1 MKQPKKIQFIKKDFH
16 IFPKKSI
23 ILCTNKRKNSIYI
36 NYSNWR
42 SGMKKVLVINT
53 GGTIGMV
60 HIEKGNPL
68 SPLKPAEDWNEIAA
82 SYPLL
87 NNFDTG
93 YIQVN
98 ELIDSSDMNPKIWIE
113 IAQIIEKNYNK
124 YCGFVVL
131 HGTDTMAFT
140 ASALSFMLNNLS
152 KPVILTGSQVP
163 LENPR
168 SDALQNL
175 VTAIQIAGSELYN
188 INLVPEVSIFFR
200 DHLLRGNRSRKL
212 DASNYYGFSTPNY
225 PNLGVAGSDIKIDC
239 SKIRNPSKKEFFVDY
254 SMDTNV
260 LVFDIFPGFN
270 PEILKKIF
278 KSNDIKGLILKTYGN
293 GNAPTSDAF
302 VSVIEEIVNS
312 GVTVVNISQ
321 CPTGMVKM
329 GLYDASTRLLDAGVV
344 SGMDLTPE
352 AAIAKLMHLLG
363 KGIDRKSI
371 GEAIQLDICG
381 EQSLD
386 LLTYRL
392 DDANEGVTSKS
403 FEISLSKKVDPSK
416 IKRTRFRVR
425 NISSSEPID
434 LSVTI
439 KGETE
444 LPLKNSIKTL
454 TRDGDIADF
463 LISFDHSTAQI
474 LEKSTKIYFNI
485 ESQREISW
493 DRVVFEIFI
502 DKH

>member
-1 MKQPKKIQFIKKDFH
+1 
-16 IFPKKSI
+16 
-23 ILCTNKRKNSIYI
+23 
-36 NYSNWR
+36 
-42 SGMKKVLVINT
+42 
-53 GGTIGMV
+53 
-60 HIEKGNPL
+60 
-68 SPLKPAEDWNEIAA
+68 LKPAEDWNEIAA
-82 SYPLL
+82 NYPLL

-93 YIQVN
+93 YIQVK
-98 ELIDSSDMNPKIWIE
+98 ELIDSSDMNPNIWIE
-113 IAQIIEKNYNK
+113 IARIIEENYDK

-152 KPVILTGSQVP
+152 KPVVLTGSQVP

-175 VTAIQIAGSELYN
+175 VTSIQIAGSKLYN
-188 INLVPEVSIFFR
+188 ISLVPEVSIFFR

-225 PNLGVAGSDIKIDC
+225 SNLGVAGSEIKIDR
-239 SKIRNPSKKEFFVDY
+239 SKIRKPSEKEFFVDY

-278 KSNDIKGLILKTYGN
+278 QSNEIKGLILKTYGN

-302 VSVIEEIVNS
+302 VSVIEEIVKS

-363 KGIDRKSI
+363 RGIDHRSI
-371 GEAIQLDICG
+371 GDAIQLDICG

-386 LLTYRL
+386 LFTYRL
-392 DDANEGVTSKS
+392 DDENEGVTSKS
-403 FEISLSKKVDPSK
+403 FEVIVSEEIDPFK
-416 IKRTRFRVR
+416 IKKTRFRIR
-425 NISSSEPID
+425 NINSSEPID
-434 LSVTI
+434 LKVTI
-439 KGETE
+439 KGEKN
-444 LPLKNSIKTL
+444 LSLKNPVKTL
-454 TRDGDIADF
+454 TRDGATADF

-474 LEKSTKIYFNI
+474 LEKGSKIYFNI
-485 ESQREISW
+485 ESQRKISW

-502 DKH
+502 DKY

>member
-1 MKQPKKIQFIKKDFH
+1 
-16 IFPKKSI
+16 
-23 ILCTNKRKNSIYI
+23 
-36 NYSNWR
+36 
-42 SGMKKVLVINT
+42 MKKVLVINT

-68 SPLKPAEDWNEIAA
+68 SPLKPAEDWNEITA

-93 YIQVN
+93 YVQLE
-98 ELIDSSDMNPKIWIE
+98 ELIDSSDMNPNIWIE
-113 IAQIIEKNYNK
+113 IADIIEKNYEK
-124 YCGFVVL
+124 YCGFVIL

-188 INLVPEVSIFFR
+188 ISLVPEVSIFFR

-225 PNLGVAGSDIKIDC
+225 SNLGVAGSDIIIDK
-239 SKIRNPSKKEFFVDY
+239 SRIRKPSKKEFFVDH
-254 SMDTNV
+254 SIDTNV

-270 PEILKKIF
+270 PEILKQIF
-278 KSNDIKGLILKTYGN
+278 KTSKIKGLILKTYGN
-293 GNAPTSDAF
+293 GNAPTSDTF
-302 VSVIEEIVNS
+302 ISVIEEIINS

-329 GLYDASTRLLDAGVV
+329 GLYDASTRLLDAGVI

-352 AAIAKLMHLLG
+352 AAITKLMCLLG
-363 KGIDRKSI
+363 KGLDEKAIAK
-371 GEAIQLDICG
+371 AIQLDICG

-386 LLTYRL
+386 LFTYKL
-392 DDANEGVTSKS
+392 DNANEEITSKS
-403 FEISLSKKVDPSK
+403 FEIAISNEIDPSK
-416 IKRTRFRVR
+416 IKRTSFRIR
-425 NISSSEPID
+425 NINSSDPVD
-434 LSVTI
+434 LNVTI
-439 KGETE
+439 KGETN
-444 LPLKNSIKTL
+444 LPLINSKKSL
-454 TRDGDIADF
+454 MRDGGISDF
-463 LISFDHSTAQI
+463 LISFNHSTTQI
-474 LEKSTKIYFNI
+474 LEKDSKIHFNI
-485 ESQREISW
+485 QSKRKISW
-493 DRVVFEIFI
+493 DSVVFEIFV
-502 DKH
+502 DKY

>member
-1 MKQPKKIQFIKKDFH
+1 
-16 IFPKKSI
+16 
-23 ILCTNKRKNSIYI
+23 
-36 NYSNWR
+36 
-42 SGMKKVLVINT
+42 MKKVLVINT

-68 SPLKPAEDWNEIAA
+68 SPLKPAEDWNEIAVN
-82 SYPLL
+82 YPLL
-87 NNFDTG
+87 NYFDTG
-93 YIQVN
+93 YIQVKQ
-98 ELIDSSDMNPKIWIE
+98 LIDSSDMNPDIWIE
-113 IAQIIEKNYNK
+113 IAQIIEKNYDK

-175 VTAIQIAGSELYN
+175 VTAIQIAGSDLYN
-188 INLVPEVSIFFR
+188 IDLVPEVSIFFR

-225 PNLGVAGSDIKIDC
+225 PNLGVAGSEIKINC
-239 SKIRNPSKKEFFVDY
+239 LKIKKPSKEKFFVDY
-254 SMDTNV
+254 SMNTNV

-278 KSNDIKGLILKTYGN
+278 KTNDIKGLILKTYGN

-302 VSVIEEIVNS
+302 VSVIEGIVKS

-352 AAIAKLMHLLG
+352 AAITKLMCLLG
-363 KGIDRKSI
+363 KNMDNKSI
-371 GEAIQLDICG
+371 GNAIQLDICG

-386 LLTYRL
+386 LFTYRL
-392 DDANEGVTSKS
+392 DDSNEGITSKD
-403 FEISLSKKVDPSK
+403 FEIILSKKINPLK
-416 IKRTRFRVR
+416 IKRTRFRIR
-425 NISSSEPID
+425 NINSSDPID
-434 LSVTI
+434 LKVTI

-444 LPLKNSIKTL
+444 MSLNNSIKTL
-454 TRDGDIADF
+454 VRDGETADF

-474 LEKSTKIYFNI
+474 LQKGTKIYFNI
-485 ESQREISW
+485 ESQRKISW

-502 DKH
+502 DKN

>member
-1 MKQPKKIQFIKKDFH
+1 
-16 IFPKKSI
+16 
-23 ILCTNKRKNSIYI
+23 
-36 NYSNWR
+36 
-42 SGMKKVLVINT
+42 MKKVLVINT

-82 SYPLL
+82 NYPLL
-87 NNFDTG
+87 NYFDTG
-93 YIQVN
+93 YIQVE
-98 ELIDSSDMNPKIWIE
+98 ELIDSSDMNPNIWIE
-113 IAQIIEKNYNK
+113 IAQIIEKNYDK

-175 VTAIQIAGSELYN
+175 VTAIQIAGSEMYN
-188 INLVPEVSIFFR
+188 IDLVPEVSIFFR

-212 DASNYYGFSTPNY
+212 DASNYYGFSSPNY
-225 PNLGVAGSDIKIDC
+225 PNLGVAGSDIKIDR
-239 SKIRNPSKKEFFVDY
+239 SKIRKPSKESFFVDY
-254 SMDTNV
+254 SIDTNV

-270 PEILKKIF
+270 PEILKKVF
-278 KSNDIKGLILKTYGN
+278 KTSEIRGLILKTYGN
-293 GNAPTSDAF
+293 GNAPTSNAF
-302 VSVIEEIVNS
+302 ISVIKEIIES

-344 SGMDLTPE
+344 SGMDITPE

-363 KGIDRKSI
+363 RGLDNKSI
-371 GEAIQLDICG
+371 GSAIQLDICG

-392 DDANEGVTSKS
+392 DNKNQGVTSKS
-403 FEISLSKKVDPSK
+403 FEIDLSRNIDPSK
-416 IKRTRFRVR
+416 IKRTRFRIR
-425 NISSSEPID
+425 NISSFDPID
-434 LSVTI
+434 LKVTI
-439 KGETE
+439 KGESE
-444 LPLKNSIKTL
+444 IPLKNSIKTL
-454 TRDGDIADF
+454 NRDGDTADF
-463 LISFDHSTAQI
+463 LISFDNSTAQI
-474 LEKSTKIYFNI
+474 LEEGKKIYFDI
-485 ESQREISW
+485 ESKSKISW

-502 DKH
+502 NNY

>member
-1 MKQPKKIQFIKKDFH
+1 ME
-16 IFPKKSI
+16 
-23 ILCTNKRKNSIYI
+23 
-36 NYSNWR
+36 
-42 SGMKKVLVINT
+42 KVLVINT
-53 GGTIGMV
+53 GGTIGMINV
-60 HIEKGNPL
+60 EKGNPL
-68 SPLKPAEDWNEIAA
+68 SPLKPAEDWSEIAA

-87 NNFDTG
+87 NDFDTG
-93 YIQVN
+93 YVQLK
-98 ELIDSSDMNPKIWIE
+98 ELIDSSDMNPNIWIE
-113 IAQIIEKNYNK
+113 IAQIIEKSYDK

-175 VTAIQIAGSELYN
+175 VTAIQIAGSKLYN
-188 INLVPEVSIFFR
+188 IDLVPEVAIFFR

-225 PNLGVAGSDIKIDC
+225 SNLGVAGSEIKIDC
-239 SKIRNPSKKEFFVDY
+239 SKIKKPSKEKFFVDY
-254 SMDTNV
+254 SMNTNV

-270 PEILKKIF
+270 PEILKNIF
-278 KSNDIKGLILKTYGN
+278 KTSNIKGLILKTYGN

-302 VSVIEEIVNS
+302 ISVIKEIIKS

-329 GLYDASTRLLDAGVV
+329 GLYDASTRLLDVGVV
-344 SGMDLTPE
+344 SGIDLTPE
-352 AAIAKLMHLLG
+352 AAITKLMYLLG
-363 KGIDRKSI
+363 KGLDNQSV
-371 GEAIQLDICG
+371 GNAIQLDICG

-386 LLTYRL
+386 LLTYQL
-392 DDANEGVTSKS
+392 DKGDKEIISKS
-403 FEISLSKKVDPSK
+403 FEIVLPKKIHSSK
-416 IKRTRFRVR
+416 IKKTRFRIR
-425 NISSSEPID
+425 NISSTDPID
-434 LSVTI
+434 LKVSI
-439 KGETE
+439 QGETN
-444 LPLKNSIKTL
+444 LSLKNPIKTL
-454 TRDGDIADF
+454 TRDKGVSDF

-474 LEKSTKIYFNI
+474 LEEGTKIYFNI
-485 ESQREISW
+485 ESKKNISW

-502 DKH
+502 DRS

>member
-1 MKQPKKIQFIKKDFH
+1 
-16 IFPKKSI
+16 
-23 ILCTNKRKNSIYI
+23 
-36 NYSNWR
+36 
-42 SGMKKVLVINT
+42 MKKVLVINT

-60 HIEKGNPL
+60 NLEKGNPL

-87 NNFDTG
+87 NNFDTE
-93 YIQVN
+93 YIQLK
-98 ELIDSSDMNPKIWIE
+98 ELIDSSDMNPNIWIE
-113 IAQIIEKNYNK
+113 IAQIIEQSYDK
-124 YCGFVVL
+124 YCGFVIL

-175 VTAIQIAGSELYN
+175 VTAIQIAGSKLYN

-225 PNLGVAGSDIKIDC
+225 SNLGVAGSEIKIDC
-239 SKIRNPSKKEFFVDY
+239 SKIRKPAEEKFFVDY
-254 SMDTNV
+254 SMNTNV

-270 PEILKKIF
+270 PEILKNIF
-278 KSNDIKGLILKTYGN
+278 KTSDIKGLILKTYGN
-293 GNAPTSDAF
+293 GNAPTSNAF
-302 VSVIEEIVNS
+302 ISVIEKIVKS

-329 GLYDASTRLLDAGVV
+329 GLYDASTRLLDVGVV

-352 AAIAKLMHLLG
+352 AAIAKLMYLLG
-363 KGIDRKSI
+363 KNMDNKSI
-371 GEAIQLDICG
+371 GDAIQLDICG

-386 LLTYRL
+386 LLTYQL
-392 DDANEGVTSKS
+392 DNANKEIISKS
-403 FEISLSKKVDPSK
+403 FEIVISKEIDSSK
-416 IKRTRFRVR
+416 IKKTRFRIR
-425 NISSSEPID
+425 NISSSDPID
-434 LSVTI
+434 LKVTI
-439 KGETE
+439 KGETN
-444 LPLKNSIKTL
+444 LSLNNSVKTL
-454 TRDGDIADF
+454 TRDTETADF

-474 LEKSTKIYFNI
+474 LEKGTKIYFNI
-485 ESQREISW
+485 ESKRKISW

-502 DKH
+502 DKY